1 MKEPIA
7 ENDATLPP
15 TANMDN
21 AAPLNILEPMHTTD
35 TKKQF
40 IELRAKGWS
49 LARIAPHLHVSVRTL
64 VDWNLQAQGEIRV
77 ARAVEVEAL
86 QEKIL
91 ASHEDPPAIGLPDG
105 SSSPG
110 KRDFCTVFA
119 LFLPR
124 FCIIFRKLL
133 SFVTVRFEL

>member
-1 MKEPIA
+1 MNFFHWVEARCIKRRA
-7 ENDATLPP
+7 GQNDDVENHDHEKDVQVSVL
-15 TANMDN
+15 
-21 AAPLNILEPMHTTD
+21 
-35 TKKQF
+35 
-40 IELRAKGWS
+40 
-49 LARIAPHLHVSVRTL
+49 HLHVCVRTL
-64 VDWNLQAQGEIRV
+64 VDWNRQARGEIRV
-77 ARAVEVEAL
+77 TRPVEVEAL